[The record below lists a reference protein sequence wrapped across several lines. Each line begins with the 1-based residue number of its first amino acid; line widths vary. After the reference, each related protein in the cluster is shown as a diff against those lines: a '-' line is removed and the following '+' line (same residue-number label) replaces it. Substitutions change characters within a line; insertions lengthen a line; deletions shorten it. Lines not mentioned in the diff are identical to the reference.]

1 MEEEYIVNDGQ
12 ADNLWRSVKKTLKCA
27 KGREGSVTR
36 CEGCTD
42 DHDTSQKLGP
52 KEYRKTVNC

>member
-1 MEEEYIVNDGQ
+1 MNDGQ
-12 ADNLWRSVKKTLKCA
+12 ADNLWGSVKKALKCA

-52 KEYRKTVNC
+52 EEYGKTVSC